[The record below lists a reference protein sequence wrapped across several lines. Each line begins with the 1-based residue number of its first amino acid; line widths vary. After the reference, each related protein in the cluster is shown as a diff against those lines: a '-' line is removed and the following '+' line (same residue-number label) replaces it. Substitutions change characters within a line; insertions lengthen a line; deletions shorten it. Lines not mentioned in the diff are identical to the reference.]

1 MVSRR
6 YPTQKKNHTKKDRG
20 DYVADI
26 IEMEGSHHIL
36 YLQVTLGTL
45 VLTLREIGR
54 EFAQRRDCTSWRRI
68 KWWLYKAKKGIRGD
82 SRVHWLIGFLIR
94 TLKNGFL
101 RGPYIPV
108 IYLILCL

>member
-1 MVSRR
+1 MLILQQWSCKKEVERATKMVSRR
-6 YPTQKKNHTKKDRG
+6 YPTQKKNHTKKDRE

-54 EFAQRRDCTSWRRI
+54 EFAQRRDCTVGEGLS
-68 KWWLYKAKKGIRGD
+68 GGCIRQRKESEVTPGF
-82 SRVHWLIGFLIR
+82 IG
-94 TLKNGFL
+94 
-101 RGPYIPV
+101 
-108 IYLILCL
+108 